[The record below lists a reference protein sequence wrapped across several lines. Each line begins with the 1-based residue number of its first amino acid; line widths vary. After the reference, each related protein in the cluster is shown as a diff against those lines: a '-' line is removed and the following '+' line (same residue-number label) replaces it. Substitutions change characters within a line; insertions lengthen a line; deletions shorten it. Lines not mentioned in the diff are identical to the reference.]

1 MNLIDLRLDF
11 SSLFCYYILK
21 EKEMKIYYV
30 TLTTNKDMVAKNYSG
45 KRLSLYTKKHEAI
58 KTCVLLN
65 YQWEL
70 FFGNGVKEE
79 KPFKVYCVE
88 SEPME
93 VTSD

>member
-1 MNLIDLRLDF
+1 
-11 SSLFCYYILK
+11 
-21 EKEMKIYYV
+21 MKIYYV
-30 TLTTNKDMVAKNYSG
+30 ALTTNKDIVAKNYSG

-93 VTSD
+93 VTSDYLFDKVQTATLKRARRLNKFKR

>member
-1 MNLIDLRLDF
+1 
-11 SSLFCYYILK
+11 
-21 EKEMKIYYV
+21 MKIYYV
-30 TLTTNKDMVAKNYSG
+30 APTTNKDMVAKNYSG

-70 FFGNGVKEE
+70 FFGNEVKEE
-79 KPFKVYCVE
+79 KPFKVYYVE

>member
-1 MNLIDLRLDF
+1 MELSLDKYKIIW
-11 SSLFCYYILK
+11 YYGIRK
-21 EKEMKIYYV
+21 GEKMKIYYV
-30 TLTTNKDMVAKNYSG
+30 ASTTNKDIVAKNYSG

-70 FFGNGVKEE
+70 FFGNGAKEE

>member
-1 MNLIDLRLDF
+1 
-11 SSLFCYYILK
+11 
-21 EKEMKIYYV
+21 MKIYYV
-30 TLTTNKDMVAKNYSG
+30 ALTTDKDTVAKNYSG

-70 FFGNGVKEE
+70 FFGNGAKEE

-88 SEPME
+88 SEFTKEEIKAIDERYLEFIEE
-93 VTSD
+93 V